1 MTVMEMKLMSI
12 FLQYLSA
19 LVLLI
24 VRKAKRD
31 RILWIL
37 SENDGKM
44 KRSKLRVRAGMRYAL
59 LNPILEELAEEGR
72 IRMKEDLVSLNR

>member
-24 VRKAKRD
+24 GCKAKRD

-37 SENDGKM
+37 SENGVKM
-44 KRSKLRVRAGMRYAL
+44 ERSKLRVRAGMRYAL
-59 LNPILEELAEEGR
+59 LDPILDELKKEG
-72 IRMKEDLVSLNR
+72 IWYP